1 MDNRVASSGCNRQTK
16 TSALPTQVTNA
27 QQLRRQSSPL
37 GSLVDQ
43 QFPAAALSRHT
54 YGPCAGRDGRRCEPW
69 MNVQNDR
76 AKW

>member
-1 MDNRVASSGCNRQTK
+1 MDNRIASSGCNRQTK

-54 YGPCAGRDGRRCEPW
+54 
-69 MNVQNDR
+69 DR
-76 AKW
+76 ALEDTIGGANHG